1 MNLLATIVSRPPCR
15 RRSNPP
21 HSRLV
26 GWRVLLTVP
35 LLTVSTIACVQR
47 VEPFFEVRITAVVPP
62 AFEGDVGYAHGVVT
76 NLADFPMDF
85 EIPLAGLSLEP
96 VNPVGEARGVLS
108 GQTAVWRAPY
118 VHPGYTPRMGTVRY
132 TRVWPTPVHG
142 KAVITGVA
150 AAEVDGYTEV
160 KGSVTNTGTDVSSA
174 YAVDLQATN
183 GEVTVAYTQWRIEPG
198 QTVPWHDAIFRGSP
212 EVRIV
217 RVSYPSFGPPFAGV
231 TQRHHVAVG

>member
-1 MNLLATIVSRPPCR
+1 MVPMIYVLGSRASRAPCR
-15 RRSNPP
+15 RLCDRS
-21 HSRLV
+21 HCRLV

-35 LLTVSTIACVQR
+35 LLAVSTIACVQR
-47 VEPFFEVRITAVVPP
+47 VEPFYEARITAVVPP

-85 EIPLAGLSLEP
+85 EIQLADLSLEP
-96 VNPVGEARGVLS
+96 ANPVGEARAVLS

-118 VHPGYTPRMGTVRY
+118 VHPGYTPRIGTVRY

-142 KAVITGVA
+142 QAVITGVLPA
-150 AAEVDGYTEV
+150 QVDGYSEI
-160 KGSVTNTGTDVSSA
+160 KGSVTNTGADVSGA
-174 YAVDLQATN
+174 FAVDLQARN

-212 EVRIV
+212 EVRVV

-231 TQRHHVAVG
+231 P